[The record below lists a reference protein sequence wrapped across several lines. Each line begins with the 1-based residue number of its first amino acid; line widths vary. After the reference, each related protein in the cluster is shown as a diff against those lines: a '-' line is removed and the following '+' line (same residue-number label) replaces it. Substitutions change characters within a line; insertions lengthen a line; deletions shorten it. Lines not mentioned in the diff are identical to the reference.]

1 MQAVKQALIATA
13 SAGALFALLGAS
25 PAMATPITYTWNPAA
40 TSGTALSTP
49 SAPLDLSPQF
59 SGNDLTIKDYASINI
74 SNLSDV
80 TESAILAVTDLG
92 LVSPSVS
99 APGFVNGGGGG
110 TLTAENGATPYQL
123 YFVVNSTSTLTP
135 SGGGNLSGVFDT
147 LTYTLYGDV
156 GGTCAFGVSGATVS
170 ATCGADQQLVLATGS
185 LTSNGVNQANI
196 DAGIPAANAD
206 ASIVAGANAGGFFV
220 APTNLALLNFES
232 AFTNTG
238 GQVISGG
245 TNIID
250 ITGGGG
256 NIDIVKV
263 PEPGTVAMFG
273 FGLLGFGWF
282 ARRRAKNS

>member
-1 MQAVKQALIATA
+1 MKAVKSALIATA
-13 SAGALFALLGAS
+13 SAGALLGLLGVG
-25 PAMATPITYTWNPAA
+25 PAMATPITYEWNPAA

-49 SAPLDLSPQF
+49 SGGSPLAPEF

-99 APGFVNGGGGG
+99 APGFVNGSGGGSAV
-110 TLTAENGATPYQL
+110 AENGATPYEL
-123 YFVVNSTSTLTP
+123 YFVVNSTSTLSP
-135 SGGGNLSGVFDT
+135 SGSNLAGVFDT

-156 GGTCAFGVSGATVS
+156 GGNCSFSVSGSTVS
-170 ATCGADQQLVLATGS
+170 KSCGADTQLVLATGS
-185 LTSNGVNQANI
+185 LTNNGINQVAI
-196 DAGIPAANAD
+196 DSGIPSANAD
-206 ASIVAGANAGGFFV
+206 ANIVAGSNAGGFFV

-245 TNIID
+245 TNVID

-263 PEPGTVAMFG
+263 PEPETVAMFG
-273 FGLLGFGWF
+273 FGLLGLGWF
-282 ARRRAKNS
+282 VRRRAKKS